1 LPDDRDERGLR
12 LVGETTPS
20 GQGAPLLHDAE
31 NPKAL
36 VNVVRPE
43 IREKIARVPADL
55 FSLTEDELEKRSPK
69 GQFTWVDRRLRVS
82 WWQEYTRATEN
93 HPRMMKMTEVVKG
106 ICSRNY
112 FYEHVLA
119 DKVRLAFLLTPP
131 SNYEVATEEALLRGV
146 DRIRE
151 ILDFPLYDEQ
161 GRPQP
166 KNAEVMIKAYMLLDQ
181 RVKGAVIQRIE
192 QKNLNLNVGKPQ
204 NSNDALTDEEAE
216 RKLTELMEIA
226 ARGRS
231 SLPQPQ
237 TIEVES
243 TVENPASPGDKDE
256 SQ

>member
-12 LVGETTPS
+12 LVGE
-20 GQGAPLLHDAE
+20 GAPAGQTTSLLHDAE

-43 IREKIARVPADL
+43 IREKISRVPADL
-55 FSLTEDELEKRSPK
+55 FSLTEEELERRSPK

-93 HPRMMKMTEVVKG
+93 HPRMMKMTEVVDG

-112 FYEHVLA
+112 FYDHVLA
-119 DKVRLAFLLTPP
+119 DKVRLAFILTPP
-131 SNYEVATEEALLRGV
+131 SNYTVATEEALLRAV
-146 DRIRE
+146 DRVRE

-166 KNAEVMIKAYMLLDQ
+166 KNAEVVIKAFMLLDQ

-192 QKNLNLNVGKPQ
+192 QKNLNLNVGKQ
-204 NSNDALTDEEAE
+204 ASTTDTLTDEEAE
-216 RKLTELMEIA
+216 KKLSELMEIA

-231 SLPQPQ
+231 SLPQPAP
-237 TIEVES
+237 IDVES
-243 TVENPASPGDKDE
+243 TIETNPTGDTDE
-256 SQ
+256 SK